1 MNQFLKDVLTGLQS
15 SPKQLQSKYFYD
27 EEGDKIFQRIM
38 ESKEYYPTDCEME
51 IFKEQTPELAS
62 VLKNGF
68 DEFDLVELGA
78 GDATKSFYVLH
89 ELIKIEAK
97 FTYYPID
104 ISSHIISELEKNLPK
119 KIKGLNVKGLNGEY
133 FEMLKKAYRVS
144 DNRKVVLFLGANI
157 GNMTPE
163 EAQNFCRQLR
173 SHLSENDLL
182 MVGFDLKKH
191 PETILNAYNDEKGHT
206 REFNLNL
213 LRRINKELNANF
225 DLDAFDHYPSYDPA
239 TGSCKSYLIS
249 LQKQYVTIGE
259 SQPIFFDE
267 NEYIFMEVSQK
278 YSIREAEE
286 LALQANFK
294 PVKHFFDTKKW
305 FIDSVWKCV

>member
-1 MNQFLKDVLTGLQS
+1 MDQFLKDVLTGLQS

-38 ESKEYYPTDCEME
+38 DSKEYYPTDCEME

-78 GDATKSFYVLH
+78 GDATKSMYVLNQ
-89 ELIKIEAK
+89 LIKNDAK

-104 ISSHIISELEKNLPK
+104 ISSHIISELERTLPQ
-119 KIKGLNVKGLNGEY
+119 KIKGLKVKGLNGEY
-133 FEMLKKAYRVS
+133 FEMLKEAYRIS
-144 DNRKVVLFLGANI
+144 NNRKVVLFLGANI
-157 GNMTPE
+157 GNMPPD

-173 SHLSENDLL
+173 NHLSEDDLL
-182 MVGFDLKKH
+182 MIGFDLKKH
-191 PETILNAYNDEKGHT
+191 PETILNAYNDEQGHT
-206 REFNLNL
+206 KEFNLNL
-213 LRRINKELNANF
+213 LRRINRELDANF
-225 DLDAFDHYPSYDPA
+225 NPDAFDHYPSYDPA

-259 SQPIFFDE
+259 NKPIFFDE

-286 LALQANFK
+286 LALQASFK
-294 PVKHFFDTKKW
+294 PVKHFFDTRRW
-305 FIDSVWKCV
+305 FIDSVWKCI